1 MRVILYTKHEHN
13 NTPKYIPSDY
23 VIPLSIEA
31 GAKAKTGLK
40 IQQMV
45 EYLLCHEGLE
55 QWDSE
60 QHRIW
65 ITQSNTTYCI
75 VTCLQETS

>member
-1 MRVILYTKHEHN
+1 MILYTKHEHN

-40 IQQMV
+40 SSK
-45 EYLLCHEGLE
+45 
-55 QWDSE
+55 W
-60 QHRIW
+60 W
-65 ITQSNTTYCI
+65 NTYCAMR
-75 VTCLQETS
+75 V